1 MKKKILF
8 VTERRAD
15 YSKLYPVLKQIKK
28 SKKFDYYLVVTGT
41 HLLKKHGYTINEI
54 KKDGIKIYKKFKMFE
69 EKDDDSSATMTEGF
83 GKAITNLTKNKTTLV
98 IAHRLSTIVKSDFIV
113 VLENGEI
120 VEQGTHAE
128 LLDLNRRY
136 NKMWKRQANEQEG
149 KVYN

>member
-1 MKKKILF
+1 MKLSGG
-8 VTERRAD
+8 E
-15 YSKLYPVLKQIKK
+15 KQRVGIAR
-28 SKKFDYYLVVTGT
+28 T
-41 HLLKKHGYTINEI
+41 LLKNPPILLLDEATSSLDTETENSIQESLN
-54 KKDGIKIYKKFKMFE
+54 KMLL
-69 EKDDDSSATMTEGF
+69 DRTV
-83 GKAITNLTKNKTTLV
+83 IT